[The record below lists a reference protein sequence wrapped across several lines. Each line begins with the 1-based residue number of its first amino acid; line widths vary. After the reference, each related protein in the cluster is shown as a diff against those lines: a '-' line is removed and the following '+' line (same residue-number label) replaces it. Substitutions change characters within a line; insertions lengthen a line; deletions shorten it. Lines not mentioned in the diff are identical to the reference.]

1 MALEGPVFV
10 TGGTGYLGSFVVPR
24 LTNEGVAVRA
34 IARSLPGQRR
44 LEAMGV
50 EFVQLGSPA
59 LFAPMRQAIHESKL
73 AVHLVGAM
81 VERDGNTFAQVN
93 AGMGKMFARVAKEQ
107 GVAKAV
113 LVTCAGP
120 NRSPRIRSQ
129 QEAEDALRGA
139 GVTYT
144 ILRLA
149 PVFGPGS
156 RLSTWFDSLAQ
167 DGHRVPAAGDATWRP
182 LHVDDA
188 VEAILRALDPAT
200 APNEIVEVGGP
211 DAMALRELAGRF
223 GVQRAFGRQAAWR
236 QGWLGWLRRE
246 PPPRLPFPVAD
257 FDLPI
262 DPGPAGAERLGLTP
276 RSVGPEA
283 GA

>member
-1 MALEGPVFV
+1 MALQGPVFV
-10 TGGTGYLGSFVVPR
+10 TGGTGDLGNRVVQR
-24 LTNEGVAVRA
+24 LTAERVAVRA
-34 IARSLPGQRR
+34 IARSLPGQRQ

-59 LFAPMRQAIHESKL
+59 LFAPMRQAVHEAKL

-107 GVAKAV
+107 GVEKAV

-129 QEAEDALRGA
+129 QEAEDALRAA

-156 RLSTWFDSLAQ
+156 RLSTWFEALAQ
-167 DGHRVPAAGDATWRP
+167 DGQRVPAAGEATWRP

-200 APNEIVEVGGP
+200 APNEVVEIGGP
-211 DAMALRELAGRF
+211 DTMAVRELAGRF
-223 GVQRAFGRQAAWR
+223 GVQRALDPRVDGRR
-236 QGWLGWLRRE
+236 GWLGRLRRE
-246 PPPRLPFPVAD
+246 PPRLPLPVAD
-257 FDLPI
+257 FDLSI
-262 DPGPAGAERLGLTP
+262 DPGPAGAARLGLTP